1 MMILLQQGRIIPHD
15 RATRVAEGATR
26 SIGFSRVGGSK
37 GVRGLKLN
45 EPIGTSSLTDED
57 YLFAGTQLEWEDGQT
72 GSLSIDFTATQN
84 SEHEEGKALFYNV
97 TFDED
102 QTSDYRLRV
111 YLYEDDPSTTDTDG
125 DGIPDIVDADLD
137 DDGVVNC
144 SIASLMTHQNTETR
158 MVTVLA
164 ITQTRFLIT
173 GMKAKILTTM
183 VSEIMRITT
192 TITTG

>member
-1 MMILLQQGRIIPHD
+1 M
-15 RATRVAEGATR
+15 AVAKARE
-26 SIGFSRVGGSK
+26 V
-37 GVRGLKLN
+37 LKLN

-57 YLFAGTQLEWEDGQT
+57 YSFAGTQLEWEDGQT

-137 DDGVVNC
+137 DDGVVNWFD
-144 SIASLMTHQNTETR
+144 
-158 MVTVLA
+158 
-164 ITQTRFLIT
+164 RFPNDS
-173 GMKAKILTTM
+173 
-183 VSEIMRITT
+183 SEYRDTDGDGVGDNADAFPDNRDESKDSDNDGVGDNADTT